1 MNNFAFEKLDVWEAS
16 RKLVSDV
23 YNLLESFPSFE
34 KHSLSDQI
42 RRAVISVPSNIAE
55 GSGRSNPKEKIR
67 FIEYSYGSLLE
78 VYCQLIL
85 ACDLKYIKEE
95 ELFDIKATI
104 RAISQ
109 MLNGMR
115 KRQLRQMNDI

>member
-1 MNNFAFEKLDVWEAS
+1 MNNYAFENLEVWKAS

-23 YNLLESFPSFE
+23 YNLMESFPSLE
-34 KHSLSDQI
+34 KYGLADQM

-55 GSGRSNPKEKIR
+55 GSGRSAPKEKIR

-78 VYCQLIL
+78 VYCQLLL
-85 ACDLKYIKEE
+85 ASDLKYVKEE
-95 ELFDIKATI
+95 ELLDIKTTI
-104 RAISQ
+104 QDISK

-115 KRQLRQMNDI
+115 KYQIQQLRNQ